1 MAKGHSKS
9 FPHKNEVR
17 VKGPKDAKFHGH
29 VRGHEKG
36 KPYSGPGH
44 NKHVVDS
51 TQN

>member
-1 MAKGHSKS
+1 MKGKSKS
-9 FPHKNEVR
+9 FPHKNEVK
-17 VKGPKDAKFHGH
+17 VKRPNDCGFGGKAVGH
-29 VRGHEKG
+29 VKG